1 MQAVNQPLVYTIRE
15 TATRAG
21 IPVAFMR
28 RLVADGIVH
37 AVRSG
42 NRFYVTWASVERYLL
57 GQEEQAAISAERKH
71 G

>member
-1 MQAVNQPLVYTIRE
+1 MTQPLVYTIRE
-15 TATRAG
+15 AAARAG

-28 RLVADGIVH
+28 RMVAEGAVH

-42 NRFYVTWASVERYLL
+42 NRFYVTWASVEHYLSGEDYQA
-57 GQEEQAAISAERKH
+57 GQAAERKH

>member
-1 MQAVNQPLVYTIRE
+1 MNSPIVLTIRE
-15 TATRAG
+15 TAARAG
-21 IPVAFMR
+21 IPVAFVR
-28 RLVADGIVH
+28 RLVADGSVH

>member
-1 MQAVNQPLVYTIRE
+1 MNIPLVLTIRE
-15 TATRAG
+15 TAARAG

-28 RLVADGIVH
+28 RMVAQGSVH

-57 GQEEQAAISAERKH
+57 GESDHEKQTVDWKK

>member
-1 MQAVNQPLVYTIRE
+1 MNTPLVLTIRE
-15 TATRAG
+15 TAARAG

-28 RLVADGIVH
+28 RMVAQGSVH

-57 GQEEQAAISAERKH
+57 GESDFVKQAADWKK

>member
-1 MQAVNQPLVYTIRE
+1 MPLVYTIRE
-15 TATRAG
+15 AAARAG

-28 RLVADGIVH
+28 RMIADGAVH

-42 NRFYVTWASVERYLL
+42 NRFYVTWASVERFLL
-57 GQEEQAAISAERKH
+57 GEDDQTAQATERKR

>member
-1 MQAVNQPLVYTIRE
+1 MNIPLVLTIRE
-15 TATRAG
+15 TAARAG

-28 RLVADGIVH
+28 RMVAQGSVH

-57 GQEEQAAISAERKH
+57 GESEKIGATVERK